1 MSDFWE
7 QVQQIGIV
15 NMGSKQPKVEPQL
28 FCEEVLEMAKLT
40 QKPLLTPTSPYYR
53 EAERNPN

>member
-7 QVQQIGIV
+7 QVQQIGMV
-15 NMGSKQPKVEPQL
+15 NTGSKQQKVEPQL

-40 QKPLLTPTSPYYR
+40 QKPLLIPTSPYYR

>member
-1 MSDFWE
+1 M
-7 QVQQIGIV
+7 V
-15 NMGSKQPKVEPQL
+15 NTASKQQKVDPQL
-28 FCEEVLEMAKLT
+28 FCGEVLEMAKLP